1 MPTLKRAED
10 GHWFIRAFVFAA
22 GHLGTW
28 QVVEEG
34 IEWLGRR
41 GYKEGEIPTELFNEL
56 CERNWAYTGG
66 SGFGDQ
72 AAVEFLPAK
81 GAEKQLK
88 IGITATADGWILEV
102 LIPEL
107 PAGIFAEL
115 LQKGK
120 RSELGKCSLG
130 MEGERESLPISRL
143 WPEKGG
149 ARWPVDPKQGS
160 YRLALQGRWPSI
172 SSVQY
177 LTNPIDGLDP
187 AGTLFFGSSKL
198 GVRLPRGMALPPD
211 DSYYLVLGKK
221 QSEHLRIPAG
231 ITSRAIGSN
240 SGWHAWEVQLDSRA
254 DETAKRWFGR
264 FGATMDEPK
273 LQLHIVSPPPKTI
286 LVTGLPLFEAG
297 EQIVLAA
304 EGTVPRVQLD
314 QFGLVVL
321 REGVREHEIRSLHN
335 ARPGESLYWS
345 FAAAKPGT
353 YQVRAL
359 KGRVTPLTFAVRPP
373 IAAGNAE
380 NQNLLPRALSVNV
393 GEHSYCAFGGQATEE
408 RIDVWIRKSEIPLTL
423 QIDCAAP
430 LEVTWTI
437 QGTTERRSLESS
449 EAGEFLTREVV
460 RALTERKAI
469 VFDADAGGFGRLS
482 LRIVAEELKIS
493 EGRRAIAPMAL
504 YRARWLAATIASLRR
519 GDAREIG
526 VDRETRAALAELA
539 GHPGCGGL
547 GNLTTVPVEVA
558 PHVRALTGRLALATM
573 REARQSSVERI

>member
-1 MPTLKRAED
+1 MPKLNRAED
-10 GHWFIRAFVFAA
+10 GHWFIRAWVFAA

-28 QVVEEG
+28 QVAEEG
-34 IEWLGRR
+34 LDWLRRR
-41 GYKEGEIPTELFNEL
+41 GYKEGDIPTELFNEL

-88 IGITATADGWILEV
+88 IGITATEQGWIVEV

-107 PAGIFAEL
+107 PGEIFAEL

-120 RSELGKCSLG
+120 RSELGKCSLR

-143 WPEKGG
+143 WPGKGG

-160 YRLALQGRWPSI
+160 YRLALLGSWPSV
-172 SSVQY
+172 SSVKY

-221 QSEHLRIPAG
+221 QSDHLRIPAG
-231 ITSRAIGSN
+231 ISSRAIGSN
-240 SGWHAWEVQLDSRA
+240 SNWHAWEVQLDSHA

-264 FGATMDEPK
+264 FGATLDEPK
-273 LQLHIVSPPPKTI
+273 LLLHIVSPPPKAI

-297 EQIVLAA
+297 EQMVLAA
-304 EGTVPRVQLD
+304 EGATPRVQLD
-314 QFGLVVL
+314 QFGVVVL
-321 REGVREHEIRSLHN
+321 REGVREHEVRSLRN
-335 ARPGESLYWS
+335 ARTGESVYWS
-345 FAAAKPGT
+345 FAAARPGT

-359 KGRVTPLTFAVRPP
+359 KGRVTPLTFAVRPR
-373 IAAGNAE
+373 IAEEKVE
-380 NQNLLPRALSVNV
+380 NQNLLPRALSVKV
-393 GEHSYCAFGGQATEE
+393 GEHSYCAFGGRPTEE
-408 RIDVWIRKSEIPLTL
+408 RIDVWIRKSETAPTV

-437 QGTTERRSLESS
+437 RGTTERRSLESS
-449 EAGEFLTREVV
+449 ETGEFLTREIA
-460 RALTERKAI
+460 RALTERNAI
-469 VFDADAGGFGRLS
+469 AFDADAGGFGRLS
-482 LRIVAEELKIS
+482 FRIATEELKIS
-493 EGRRAIAPMAL
+493 EDRRTIVPMDL
-504 YRARWLAATIASLRR
+504 YRARWLSATISALRR
-519 GDAREIG
+519 GDVREVG
-526 VDRETRAALAELA
+526 VNSKTRAALAELG

-547 GNLTTVPVEVA
+547 RNLMTVPVQVA
-558 PHVRALTGRLALATM
+558 QYVRALTGLSRRRYAS
-573 REARQSSVERI
+573 RESSVGRT

>member
-28 QVVEEG
+28 QVAEEG
-34 IEWLGRR
+34 LEWLHRR
-41 GYKEGEIPTELFNEL
+41 GYEEGEIPTELFNEL

-72 AAVEFLPAK
+72 VSVEFLPAK

-88 IGITATADGWILEV
+88 IGITATVDGWILEV

-107 PAGIFAEL
+107 PAEIFAEL

-120 RSELGKCSLG
+120 RSELGKCSLR

-143 WPEKGG
+143 WPGKGG

-160 YRLALQGRWPSI
+160 YRLTLMGGWPSI

-187 AGTLFFGSSKL
+187 AGTLLFGSSKL
-198 GVRLPRGMALPPD
+198 GVRLPRGMSLPPD

-240 SGWHAWEVQLDSRA
+240 SGWHAWEVQLDSHA
-254 DETAKRWFGR
+254 DETAKRWFAR
-264 FGATMDEPK
+264 FGATIDEPK
-273 LQLHIVSPPPKTI
+273 LQLHIVSPPPKAI

-297 EQIVLAA
+297 EQMVLAA
-304 EGTVPRVQLD
+304 EGTTSKVQLD
-314 QFGLVVL
+314 QFGVVVL
-321 REGVREHEIRSLHN
+321 REGVREHEVRSLRN
-335 ARPGESLYWS
+335 ARPGESVYWS
-345 FAAAKPGT
+345 FAAARPGT

-359 KGRVTPLTFAVRPP
+359 KGRVTPLTFAVRPRVE
-373 IAAGNAE
+373 AE
-380 NQNLLPRALSVNV
+380 KAESQNLLPRALSVKV
-393 GEHSYCAFGGQATEE
+393 GEHSYRAFGGQPTEE
-408 RIDVWIRKSEIPLTL
+408 RIDVWVRKSEMPTV

-437 QGTTERRSLESS
+437 QGTTERRSLESA
-449 EAGEFLTREVV
+449 EAGEFLTREIA

-469 VFDADAGGFGRLS
+469 VFDADAAGFGRLS
-482 LRIVAEELKIS
+482 LRIAAEELRIS
-493 EGRRAIAPMAL
+493 EGLRTIAPMAL
-504 YRARWLAATIASLRR
+504 YRARWLAGTIAALRR
-519 GDAREIG
+519 GDVREVG
-526 VDRETRAALAELA
+526 VDRETRAALADLA

-558 PHVRALTGRLALATM
+558 PHVRALTGNLALATM
-573 REARQSSVERI
+573 RGATPRSSVGRV